1 MIVAITGI
9 ILILFVVGHL
19 LGNLQIFIGPD
30 WINGYSQHLRD
41 LGPLLWLIRIF
52 LLVTVIIHIYVT
64 IQLAIENRRARP
76 EPYLD
81 REYVKATFASRHM
94 VMSGLIV
101 LAFIIYHL
109 AHFTVRVTDPRFAL
123 LKADPLGHYD
133 VYSMM
138 VYGFQNYL
146 VSGFYV
152 LGLFLLALH
161 LSHGSSSFFQS
172 LGLNDKKLTPRLAFG
187 GRIFAWLMFI
197 GYTSIPIAIL
207 LGLIKPARQNS
218 TRTTRPKMA
227 EPSRS
232 LAIGESK
239 QSAKVR
245 DHRCGKRS
253 RGWLGCGDARR
264 TGLSSKMLLLSG
276 FAEASALDCRP
287 GRHQCGEK
295 LPERRRQRLPL
306 VP

>member
-1 MIVAITGI
+1 LNAFSAFYHSSVGKKMIVAITGI
-9 ILILFVVGHL
+9 ILILFVIGHL
-19 LGNLQIFIGPD
+19 LGNLQIFLGPD

-41 LGPLLWLIRIF
+41 LGPLLWAIRIF
-52 LLVTVIIHIYVT
+52 LFAAVTIHIYGT

-76 EPYLD
+76 EPYI
-81 REYVKATFASRHM
+81 EKEHVKATFASRHM

-123 LKADPLGHYD
+123 LKADPLNHYD

-172 LGLNDKKLTPRLAFG
+172 LGLNDRKLTPRLALG
-187 GRIFAWLMFI
+187 GRIFAWLLFA

-207 LGLIKPARQNS
+207 LGLIKPAQIMIDVGHKFHRPLAGKWKT
-218 TRTTRPKMA
+218 TRTIP
-227 EPSRS
+227 
-232 LAIGESK
+232 
-239 QSAKVR
+239 
-245 DHRCGKRS
+245 D
-253 RGWLGCGDARR
+253 
-264 TGLSSKMLLLSG
+264 
-276 FAEASALDCRP
+276 
-287 GRHQCGEK
+287 
-295 LPERRRQRLPL
+295 
-306 VP
+306 